1 LIDYVINLLTHPHS
15 LIVHSL
21 ISYSYSQTLYT
32 YGHHKSSSLKIQI
45 AAAFN
50 CVRLS
55 VEDKDNAPET
65 ITGHA
70 LGGLRT
76 FDSRWPVLLTPS
88 GPLWNSASIAR
99 FVSRSGDTE
108 SNLLGYSYFEQGLVD
123 QWVDFTTSELQL
135 AINAWIYP
143 ILGYLQ
149 TSNDEKNIAKRVSL
163 DLLKRLNSYLLHNTY
178 LAGERISL
186 ADITVFTAVL
196 DLFIHVL
203 DENLLKSIHNVTR
216 WFLTCFNHPIIHP
229 FVSSS
234 NLYAST
240 YLNSLGK
247 GDYTLPNQDSE
258 EGGEVESSSN
268 QNKSITSTNRSAL
281 AHDADKHVHV
291 PRPTKKLT
299 EKDIEN
305 KAIASVYHPHS
316 PTKDAK
322 KSKHQNSPGSL
333 KNIHQPK

>member
-1 LIDYVINLLTHPHS
+1 
-15 LIVHSL
+15 
-21 ISYSYSQTLYT
+21 
-32 YGHHKSSSLKIQI
+32 
-45 AAAFN
+45 
-50 CVRLS
+50 VRLS
-55 VEDKDNAPET
+55 VEDKDNAPES
-65 ITGHA
+65 ILGHA

-88 GPLWNSASIAR
+88 GPLWNSTSIAR
-99 FVSRSGDTE
+99 FVARSGDTE

-149 TSNDEKNIAKRVSL
+149 TSNEEKDIAKRVNL

-178 LAGERISL
+178 LAGERITL

-203 DENLLKSIHNVTR
+203 DANLLKSISNVTR

-234 NLYAST
+234 NLSASA

-247 GDYTLPNQDSE
+247 GDYTLPNQESAAEE
-258 EGGEVESSSN
+258 EGGEDESGSQISHSESHKAVT
-268 QNKSITSTNRSAL
+268 KSL

-299 EKDIEN
+299 EKDLEN

-316 PTKDAK
+316 PTKDHK
-322 KSKHQNSPGSL
+322 KGKHQNSPGSL